1 MSGHSKWHNIQAKKS
16 KTDAARAKVFTRIGK
31 EIAIAIREGG
41 ANPGSNSKLR
51 ELIVKAKANNVP
63 NDNIDRIIKKATE
76 EKKDYKEVTYEGYG
90 PGGVA
95 VIVETATDNSV
106 RTVANVRACFSK
118 YHGNMGNTGCVSF
131 MFDEK
136 GLITIEKE
144 DCDLEEDELMEIAL
158 DAGAED
164 FDPEDEEIYEI
175 TTDPADLAAV
185 SEALTAK
192 GIKLSSADL
201 SKIPQNYVDLSDEDD
216 VKFMTILLDK
226 LEEDDDVQQ
235 VYHNWN
241 GPSF

>member
-63 NDNIDRIIKKATE
+63 NDNIERIIKKATE

>member
-41 ANPGSNSKLR
+41 PNPGSNSKLR

-76 EKKDYKEVTYEGYG
+76 EKKDYKELTYEGYG

-118 YHGNMGNTGCVSF
+118 YHGNMGNNGCVSF

-144 DCDLEEDELMEIAL
+144 ECDLDEDELMELAL
-158 DAGAED
+158 ESGAED
-164 FDPEDEEIYEI
+164 FDAEDEDIYEI

-185 SEALTAK
+185 SEALTSK

-201 SKIPQNYVDLSDEDD
+201 SKIPQNYVDLSSEEDI
-216 VKFMTILLDK
+216 KFMTILLDK

-241 GPSF
+241 GPAF

>member
-63 NDNIDRIIKKATE
+63 NDNIERIIKKATE

-144 DCDLEEDELMEIAL
+144 DCDLEEDELMELAL

-164 FDPEDEEIYEI
+164 FDPEDDEIYEI

-201 SKIPQNYVDLSDEDD
+201 SKIPQNYVDLSSEED